1 MSRGF
6 VLYSKCLALL
16 SYLCLFFMK
25 QCKKRAILILKTSRF
40 AGLSSNIARGDISRA
55 GIIFFIRLS
64 TAGINRMRALFKG
77 GSYMRKYCSVT
88 GGKNNLTFWNQFKI
102 P

>member
-1 MSRGF
+1 MKLLDF
-6 VLYSKCLALL
+6 PQLIMIVLYV
-16 SYLCLFFMK
+16 
-25 QCKKRAILILKTSRF
+25 AIQKTRDF
-40 AGLSSNIARGDISRA
+40 NKNLSSNIARGDISRA